1 MSELVAMINCIIEE
15 EDLNM
20 VKCCRNPFRIK
31 SSNKQKLCISDHQLC
46 KQGKKS
52 FDGKEVSATS
62 DISVVIS
69 RANYDMLQCDHE

>member
-1 MSELVAMINCIIEE
+1 MINCIFEE
-15 EDLNM
+15 EGLLNM
-20 VKCCRNPFRIK
+20 VICCRDPFRIK
-31 SSNKQKLCISDHQLC
+31 STNKQELCISDHQLS

-69 RANYDMLQCDHE
+69 RSNYDMLQCDHE